1 MLEDDYLTQKMNA
14 TREQWD
20 ENTKNSHILSAF
32 AFNEENVKSE
42 AAVVNTVVSQYFMP
56 ISLGMVDDVDAAVEE
71 FAQKLK
77 EAGIDKIYEEV
88 KKQTAE
94 FAAANK

>member
-1 MLEDDYLTQKMNA
+1 MQEDDYLTQKMNA
-14 TREQWD
+14 TLDKWD
-20 ENTKNSHILSAF
+20 EITEKTHIFSTF
-32 AFNEENVKSE
+32 AFNEEKVKSE
-42 AAVVNTVVSQYFMP
+42 VAVVNTVVSQYFMP

-88 KKQTAE
+88 KRQTAE
-94 FAAANK
+94 FAEANQ